1 LGFEQV
7 IYSLLVLSSP
17 VSGHGALTAAGFA
30 RTAIARGHSIRRVF
44 FLDAG
49 SCAGSSTA
57 VFPQDE
63 ADRLQPWLALAEDH
77 KVELVLC
84 ISSALKHG
92 MLDPTEAQR
101 YEKNAP
107 TVHPAFIVSGLG
119 QLVDATAESDRI
131 MTFGG

>member
-1 LGFEQV
+1 M

-17 VSGHGALTAAGFA
+17 VSGHCALTAAGFA
-30 RTAIARGHSIRRVF
+30 RAAISRGHSIHRVF

-49 SCAGSSTA
+49 SGAGSSTA

-63 ADRLQPWLALAEDH
+63 TDRLQPWLALAEDH
-77 KVELVLC
+77 GVELVLC

-92 MLDPTEAQR
+92 VLDSTEARR
-101 YEKNAP
+101 YEKNAA
-107 TVHPAFIVSGLG
+107 TVHPAFIISGLG